1 MPFASN
7 LLGEE
12 SGPDDDD
19 HGHGEHGGGGND
31 ALPASAAPV
40 GVGFGGKAELPSPT
54 LAPVAADLN
63 TDVPCDEKTPSPK
76 GTFANYKYIC
86 IYDICMVIWNWAIGF
101 MLYDIEGP
109 TNSNEIA

>member
-76 GTFANYKYIC
+76 GTFANYKYIYV
-86 IYDICMVIWNWAIGF
+86 YDICMVI
-101 MLYDIEGP
+101 
-109 TNSNEIA
+109 